1 MRVTMVDLSFS
12 VEGAQVERFAAAPFI
27 LFRVAIDCRDGSR
40 SIRNV
45 MLQCQIRIET
55 TRRAYQKDEKSRLSD
70 LFGEPQQ
77 WSRPL
82 QGLLW
87 THASTVVPAFE
98 RSCVASLPVPCS
110 FDFNVAATK
119 YFHGLTAGEVPL
131 LLLFSGAVFY
141 DDGQGLQISQIG
153 WDQEVRYRLP
163 VALWQDMMHLYYPD
177 SAWLRLSRDVFARL
191 ERYKRRHALTAWEQ
205 ALERLL
211 DAQERL
217 DAHQPSA
224 AHQQPGAQQ
233 HPEALGRAGA

>member
-1 MRVTMVDLSFS
+1 MTDLSFRI
-12 VEGAQVERFAAAPFI
+12 EGVQVERFAAAPSMVFD
-27 LFRVAIDCRDGSR
+27 VAIDCRDASR

-55 TRRAYQKDEKSRLSD
+55 TRRAYRADEKSRLSD
-70 LFGEPQQ
+70 LFGDAQQ
-77 WSRPL
+77 WDRTL

-98 RSCVASLPVPCS
+98 RSCVASLPVPCT

-119 YFHGLTAGEVPL
+119 YFHGLAGGEVPL

-153 WDQEVRYRLP
+153 WDREVRYRLP

-177 SAWLRLSRDVFARL
+177 SAWLQVTRSVFARL
-191 ERYKRRHALTAWEQ
+191 ERYKRQHALTAWEH

-217 DAHQPSA
+217 DRSDA
-224 AHQQPGAQQ
+224 
-233 HPEALGRAGA
+233 

>member
-1 MRVTMVDLSFS
+1 MAELSFR
-12 VEGAQVERFAAAPFI
+12 VDGAQVERFAAAPSM
-27 LFRVAIDCRDGSR
+27 LFRVAIECPDATR

-55 TRRAYQKDEKSRLSD
+55 TRRAYHEDEKSRLSD
-70 LFGEPQQ
+70 LFGEPRQ

-87 THASTVVPAFE
+87 THASTLVPAFE
-98 RSCVASLPVPCS
+98 GSCVASLPVACS

-119 YFHGLTAGEVPL
+119 YFHGLTDGEVPL

-163 VALWQDMMHLYYPD
+163 VALWLDMMHLYYPD
-177 SAWLRLSRDVFARL
+177 SAWLRLAHGVFARL
-191 ERYKRRHALTAWEQ
+191 ERYKRQHALTAWEQ

-217 DAHQPSA
+217 DA
-224 AHQQPGAQQ
+224 QQRLD
-233 HPEALGRAGA
+233 ALARADA